1 MANSAKDIK
10 NKVKAA
16 EKAAANEKKASDA
29 RIAAAAAELK
39 IIEKQVK
46 AGRERVKLAQDET
59 NEYKKVAKER
69 AQVKEIEREIH
80 VLTQESLKTNNE
92 ITDDTKKRIKV
103 LKEEKKVIGE
113 SHSMRMDPTSDFIS
127 QLDSIKKIVNSSRD
141 WTKALA
147 GNVSKLDHFNT
158 LALDTA
164 NSTGKA
170 KELYEDIYNTQSSIM
185 SMTKKSQMLQFDY
198 ESTLE
203 EIADMEASLIELKQ
217 DQTKEG
223 IKQANKLEILI
234 TQTKEWATETKA
246 VTDEVKKTQVATDKL
261 KEMSNGLVDSLE
273 SAELAAKGMVSAIAG
288 NKMMAIAA
296 AVLAAVKAFTFLND
310 QRKELQEGL
319 GVTRATSVEM
329 GKDLLMVG
337 GKLALIGVDAKQVA
351 SELGNSFGDL
361 TQVTPE
367 LVLDIGQMSKGL
379 GISSATSAT
388 LVKSFKDVG
397 GLTAESAVDMIKYG
411 TAMAV
416 ANKVA
421 PGKVME
427 DIAENTESFADYGKD
442 GGKNMLKAAVAAR
455 KLGLNLATTAK
466 IADSLLDFESSIE
479 KEMEASML
487 IGKQL
492 NFNKAREL
500 ALSGDIAG
508 AAADV
513 MKQVGGQAEF
523 EKMNVIQRRAL
534 ADSIGVSTDELSKM
548 TSGKGMKFDKMEVQ
562 EPSTEHF
569 KNLED
574 SMKWGPLMSDAL
586 LSSENVM
593 KLLVGAVIANTIA
606 QTLGLWGK
614 GGKGFGKLFGKTA
627 GKKGA
632 TKAAAKLAAKSS
644 TGILSKV
651 AGRAGLAI
659 AGKEALK
666 KTGGTVMKS
675 TGKVVTGAAAK
686 AALKKG
692 TAKVGAKALGKG
704 LLKKIPG
711 IGLIAGLGFAA
722 SRLMKGDGLGALAEV
737 ASGAASLLPGIGTA
751 VSIAIDAGLAAKDIA
766 KASKDANNVAG
777 DISEEAKTETV
788 QAVDKVQKVV
798 ETPAAVKQEEV
809 AAKVQTGQE
818 MRAELDKEYG
828 DLNKGQQELMIS
840 NMKTVIFE
848 PFVEKMLSQLPQLIA
863 TQLDPIVKNNLVQT
877 QEYLEVL
884 QKVADNTGKTTT
896 EIANLTV

>member
-16 EKAAANEKKASDA
+16 EKAAPNEKKASDA

-147 GNVSKLDHFNT
+147 GNVSKLDHFNN

-170 KELYEDIYNTQSSIM
+170 KELYDDIYNTQSSIM

-261 KEMSNGLVDSLE
+261 KEMSNGLVNSFE

-614 GGKGFGKLFGKTA
+614 GGKGLLSKG

-798 ETPAAVKQEEV
+798 ETPSAKQEEV

-828 DLNKGQQELMIS
+828 DLNKGQQELIIS

-884 QKVADNTGKTTT
+884 QKVADNTGKTTS

>member
-170 KELYEDIYNTQSSIM
+170 KELYEDIYNTQSSMM

-203 EIADMEASLIELKQ
+203 EIADMEDSLVELKKDQ
-217 DQTKEG
+217 SKEGMEQAKVLETLVNQTKD
-223 IKQANKLEILI
+223 
-234 TQTKEWATETKA
+234 WAIETKKNA
-246 VTDEVKKTQVATDKL
+246 DEIKSTKLATDKL
-261 KEMSNGLVDSLE
+261 KDASNGVLDSLE
-273 SAELAAKGMVSAIAG
+273 GATLAAKGMADAMMKNPMLAMVAAAMALVKVFTMVNDERKEFQQGMGIARETSKTMG
-288 NKMMAIAA
+288 KALGGAHIEMMAIGIDAKEVAA
-296 AVLAAVKAFTFLND
+296 NLND
-310 QRKELQEGL
+310 
-319 GVTRATSVEM
+319 
-329 GKDLLMVG
+329 
-337 GKLALIGVDAKQVA
+337 
-351 SELGNSFGDL
+351 SFGDL
-361 TQVTPE
+361 TKITPNLISE
-367 LVLDIGQMSKGL
+367 LGYMEKGL
-379 GISSATSAT
+379 GITTSTSAV
-388 LVKSFKDVG
+388 LVQKFQDIG
-397 GLTAESAVDMIKYG
+397 GLTEQGSINALKFGSALAI
-411 TAMAV
+411 
-416 ANKVA
+416 ANNVA
-421 PGKVME
+421 PGKVMA
-427 DIAENTESFADYGKD
+427 DIAENTDAFAEYGKD
-442 GGKNMLKAAVAAR
+442 GGKNIMQAAVAAR
-455 KLGLNLATTAK
+455 KLGMSLSTTAK

-614 GGKGFGKLFGKTA
+614 GGKGLFSKG

-722 SRLMKGDGLGALAEV
+722 SRLMKGDGLGALGEL
-737 ASGAASLLPGIGTA
+737 ASGAASLIPGIGTA
-751 VSIAIDAGLAAKDIA
+751 ASVAIDAALMAKDIS
-766 KASKDANNVAG
+766 KASKEANDVATKV
-777 DISEEAKTETV
+777 STEAKE
-788 QAVDKVQKVV
+788 VV
-798 ETPAAVKQEEV
+798 VPAKQEV
-809 AAKVQTGQE
+809 ASAKVQTGQE

-828 DLNKGQQELMIS
+828 DLNKGQQGQMEQALS
-840 NMKTVIFE
+840 SGVFE

-884 QKVADNTGKTTT
+884 QKVADNTGKTTS